1 MFDSPLSFSMNHFLK
16 FLCLFFALL
25 GKLQANSE
33 IRTWKLSDGNSIT
46 GEIVS
51 VNEDQKLLVLRD
63 QQGKEIS
70 VSTSM
75 LANLDRAWLTEWIE
89 MNEELAAQ
97 VVKLGG
103 RFQRHEGKG
112 EKHTTGFYVYEP
124 SARVKSGEAGPL
136 MMLFCPSGK
145 PVRYLLRH
153 IEAAEVANI
162 TLVSADYFRNGL
174 PFDEYGARFKDVYP
188 LIGKTVK
195 FNQEQFFLGGT
206 SGGALGAFRLSADF
220 PEIKVAGIYSNGGW
234 LGYSADSKRP
244 YPTMRVALVNGD
256 KDHAANG
263 YNDSVTKTLQ
273 ERSCTVGMFAFEGA
287 HQIPPASV
295 QGKSF
300 RWLLG
305 EFE

>member
-1 MFDSPLSFSMNHFLK
+1 MK
-16 FLCLFFALL
+16 FICLFLAVIGML
-25 GKLQANSE
+25 GQLHANSE
-33 IRTWKLSDGNSIT
+33 IRTWKLTDGSSIT

-51 VNEDQKLLVLRD
+51 VNEEKEILELRD

-70 VSTSM
+70 VPIPT
-75 LANLDRAWLTEWIE
+75 LANLDRAWLTEWVE
-89 MNEELAAQ
+89 MNEELAEQ

-112 EKHTTGFYVYEP
+112 EKYTTGFYVYEP

-174 PFDEYGARFKDVYP
+174 PFDQYADRFKDVYP

-195 FNQEQFFLGGT
+195 HHREQFFLGGT
-206 SGGALGAFRLSADF
+206 SGGALAAFRLSAQF

-234 LGYSADSKRP
+234 LGYTEESNRP
-244 YPTMRVALVNGD
+244 YPKMRVALVNGD
-256 KDHAANG
+256 KDHAANA